1 MRFEVVH
8 FPLVSG
14 PHGTTGTV
22 QHGNGILCS
31 MSRDGVFTLDVFT
44 HSCMENAL
52 QCACFTVAARALV
65 KILQIAARPESVF
78 EIDGFGPGAF
88 DSKHFLE
95 NKRPAHKG
103 NDYEQSHDELNQQRS
118 IGDQRNKRKI
128 LGNSHFIKSKNI
140 ENPHVPAICIFRYS
154 DPLIAGES
162 FTHLFGDLIWYRSRP
177 DSFSIHTND
186 CHTAFVQFIPI
197 P

>member
-1 MRFEVVH
+1 MGLQTVH
-8 FPLVSG
+8 FTLVCG

-22 QHGNGILCS
+22 QNGNSILCS
-31 MSRDGVFTLDVFT
+31 MSRDGVFALDVFT
-44 HSCMENAL
+44 HTCMKNAL
-52 QCACFTVAARALV
+52 QCTCFTIAARALV

-103 NDYEQSHDELNQQRS
+103 NDYEQSHNELNQQRS

-128 LGNSHFIKSKNI
+128 LRNCHFIKYKI
-140 ENPHVPAICIFRYS
+140 KY
-154 DPLIAGES
+154 
-162 FTHLFGDLIWYRSRP
+162 
-177 DSFSIHTND
+177 
-186 CHTAFVQFIPI
+186 
-197 P
+197 